1 MLAPGKFC
9 TAGPIWIDWRSA
21 AAVWQFAVD

>member
-9 TAGPIWIDWRSA
+9 TPGPI
-21 AAVWQFAVD
+21 